1 MKCPWAKNGG
11 DRHPF
16 GYVLSLGLAG
26 GINVNPNNGT
36 ASAEFF
42 EGISV
47 AIQRVSL
54 LFGIHNGRYQTF
66 ADGYYVGE
74 ALPGTPGQTTA
85 RTERILD
92 EPFRDWDRVSSTTAV
107 TKGTRWTVRR
117 CLDPKLK
124 ATR

>member
-1 MKCPWAKNGG
+1 MPAAFFEYHPLNMKCPWAKNGG

-26 GINVNPNNGT
+26 GISVNPNNGT

-85 RTERILD
+85 RTERI
-92 EPFRDWDRVSSTTAV
+92 
-107 TKGTRWTVRR
+107 WTNHFAIGIAYRPPLR
-117 CLDPKLK
+117 
-124 ATR
+124 